1 MNRTSLA
8 FLFFILCNPGL
19 CAQDKFTIVDVIER
33 SQSQSP
39 DFKQAETRKENR
51 YWQYRYFKTN
61 YNPQVRL
68 ISNNIGPL
76 YNNSFSP
83 VRQPDGSIKYLQVN
97 QFNPG
102 VNFAL
107 QQPIQWTGG
116 TVSVNSI
123 YNYFNDITDHTSQ
136 WNGSVFNIALNQ
148 PIFSYNQYK
157 WNKRIEPIKYEE
169 SRRDYSESMEQIA
182 RDAVSYF
189 FDVLG
194 AQVDQQIAQYN
205 LANNDTI
212 YKIEQ
217 GRYNI
222 GTTSQDKLLQV
233 ELQLL
238 RSRQDVAQ
246 AKLNLQ
252 NSSLLLRAYIGIRNG
267 EGFDL
272 VLPEEIPILVVNE
285 EDALKYA
292 KETRSAFIAFQRRR
306 AEAEAAVAQAKGT
319 RYQVGVSG
327 AFGLNNVGSSV
338 SDLYQN
344 PARQQF
350 VNLTFDIPLI
360 DWGRRRSLMRSTF
373 ATKRLNDYLI
383 AQDEVLF
390 EQEIL
395 TQVRQFEMLQLQIEI
410 TKKSD
415 QVAFE
420 RYKVAQN
427 RYLIGKIDITNLNI
441 ALTEKDNAK
450 RSYLQAL
457 KSFWIAY
464 YNLRRLTLYDFG
476 EHKYLYNPLAQDDR

>member
-1 MNRTSLA
+1 MNRYFLG
-8 FLFFILCNPGL
+8 FLFFLFCNAGL
-19 CAQDKFTIVDVIER
+19 RAQNNFSIADVIQR

-39 DFKQAETRKENR
+39 FFKQAETRKENR
-51 YWQYRYFKTN
+51 YWQYRYYKTN

-68 ISNNIGPL
+68 ISNNAGAL

-116 TVSVNSI
+116 TVSVNST
-123 YNYFNDITDHTSQ
+123 YNYFNNMTTKESQ
-136 WNGSVFNIALNQ
+136 WNGSVFNLQLDQ
-148 PIFSYNQYK
+148 PVFSYNQYK
-157 WNKRIEPIKYEE
+157 WDKRIEPIRYEE
-169 SRRDYSESMEQIA
+169 SKRDYAETMEEIA
-182 RDAVSYF
+182 GGAVSYF
-189 FDVLG
+189 FGVLE
-194 AQVDQQIAQYN
+194 AQVNQQIAQYN

-222 GTTSQDKLLQV
+222 GTTSLDKLLQV

-246 AKLNLQ
+246 AKLDLQ
-252 NSSLLLRAYIGIRNG
+252 NASLLLRSYIGLRNG
-267 EGFDL
+267 EGFEL
-272 VLPEEIPILVVNE
+272 VLPDEIPIFAVSENE
-285 EDALKYA
+285 ALKHA
-292 KETRSAFIAFQRRR
+292 QETRSAYIAFQRRKI
-306 AEAEAAVAQAKGT
+306 EADADVAQAKGT
-319 RYQVGVSG
+319 RYEVGLSG
-327 AFGLNNVGSSV
+327 GFGLNNVGNTV

-344 PARQQF
+344 PDRQQF
-350 VNLTFDIPLI
+350 VNLSFNIPLI
-360 DWGRRRSLMRSTF
+360 DWGRRRALMKSTY
-373 ATKRLNDYLI
+373 ANKRLNDYLI

-410 TKKSD
+410 TRKAD

-464 YNLRRLTLYDFG
+464 YNLRKLTLFDFA
-476 EHKYLYNPLAQDDR
+476 ESKYLYNPLDKDDR

>member
-1 MNRTSLA
+1 MNRYFLGIIFFSL
-8 FLFFILCNPGL
+8 CSVGL
-19 CAQDKFTIVDVIER
+19 RAQENFTINDVIQR

-68 ISNNIGPL
+68 ISNNAGFL
-76 YNNSFSP
+76 YDNRINP
-83 VRQPDGSIKYLQVN
+83 ILQDDGSILYIPIN

-102 VNFAL
+102 VNLAL

-116 TVSVNSI
+116 TISVNSS
-123 YNYFNDITDHTSQ
+123 YNYFNDLIQDRSS
-136 WNGSVFNIALNQ
+136 WNGTLFNIQLDQ
-148 PIFSYNQYK
+148 PILSYNRYK
-157 WNKRIEPIKYEE
+157 WDKRIEPIKYEE
-169 SRRDYSESMEQIA
+169 SRRDYAESMEEIS
-182 RDAVSYF
+182 RGAVSYF
-189 FDVLG
+189 FGVLE
-194 AQVDQQIAQYN
+194 AQVNQQIAQYN

-246 AKLNLQ
+246 AKLDLQ
-252 NSSLLLRAYIGIRNG
+252 NASLQLRSYIGLRNG
-267 EGFDL
+267 ESFDL
-272 VLPEEIPILVVNE
+272 VLPDEIPIFAVSE
-285 EDALKYA
+285 EEALKHA
-292 KETRSAFIAFQRRR
+292 KETRSAFIAFQRRKI
-306 AEAEAAVAQAKGT
+306 EADAAVAQAKGT
-319 RYQVGVSG
+319 RYEVGLSG
-327 AFGLNNVGSSV
+327 AFGLNNVGASV
-338 SDLYQN
+338 GDIYKS
-344 PARQQF
+344 PSPQQF
-350 VNLTFDIPLI
+350 VNLQFNIPLI
-360 DWGRRRSLMRSTF
+360 DWGRRHALMKSTY
-373 ATKRLNDYLI
+373 ANKQLNDYLI

-410 TKKSD
+410 TRKAD

-420 RYKVAQN
+420 RYTVAQN

-457 KSFWIAY
+457 KSFWIGY
-464 YNLRRLTLYDFG
+464 YNLRRLTLFDFA
-476 EHKYLYNPLAQDDR
+476 ESKYLYNPLDKDDR

>member
-1 MNRTSLA
+1 M
-8 FLFFILCNPGL
+8 
-19 CAQDKFTIVDVIER
+19 DVIDR

-39 DFKQAETRKENR
+39 DFKQAETRRENR

-68 ISNNIGPL
+68 MSNNGGYL

-83 VRQPDGSIKYLQVN
+83 IRQPDGSIEYLQVN

-102 VNFAL
+102 INFAL

-123 YNYFNDITDHTSQ
+123 YNYFNDLSAKSSQ
-136 WNGSVFNIALNQ
+136 WNGSVFNVQLNQ

-157 WNKRIEPIKYEE
+157 WDKRIEPIKYEE
-169 SRRDYSESMEQIA
+169 SRRDYAESMEQIA
-182 RDAVSYF
+182 RDAVTYF

-194 AQVDQQIAQYN
+194 AQVNQQIAQYN

-246 AKLNLQ
+246 AKLDLQ
-252 NSSLLLRAYIGIRNG
+252 NASLLMRAYIGMRNG

-272 VLPEEIPILVVNE
+272 VLPDEIPIFNVDE
-285 EDALKYA
+285 EKALKYA
-292 KETRSAFIAFQRRR
+292 METRSKFIGFQRRKV
-306 AEAEAAVAQAKGT
+306 EAEASVAQAKGT
-319 RYQVGVSG
+319 RYQVGIFG

-344 PARQQF
+344 PARQQV

-360 DWGRRRSLMRSTF
+360 DWGRRRALMRSTY
-373 ATKRLNDYLI
+373 ANKQLNDYLI

-395 TQVRQFEMLQLQIEI
+395 TQVRQFEMLQLQIQI
-410 TKKSD
+410 SKKAD
-415 QVAFE
+415 EVAFE
-420 RYKVAQN
+420 RYNVAQN
-427 RYLIGKIDITNLNI
+427 RYLTGKIDITNLNI
-441 ALTEKDNAK
+441 ALKEKDDAK
-450 RSYLQAL
+450 RSYLLAL

-464 YNLRRLTLYDFG
+464 YNLRRLTLFDFV
-476 EHKYLYNPLAQDDR
+476 ELKYLYNPLALDDH